1 MENSLIRTKANMKN
15 KVPEIERTLELVK
28 ALKEKQVSVEP
39 KGALIILGITQA
51 PAASRSFMSVA

>member
-28 ALKEKQVSVEP
+28 ALKEKQVSVRT
-39 KGALIILGITQA
+39 KGAHSSFWVSHRHLLLVG
-51 PAASRSFMSVA
+51 ASCQ